1 VYKVKTAIYKLF
13 KLFGFRVISNSVDS
27 HRQLEINNLKKE
39 NEKFRFLL
47 SDNISRKKEL
57 LNYLNSSKS
66 QICQDWFVLES
77 LNYKKNGYFVE
88 IGAAS
93 GVELSNTFLLEKK
106 YDWDGIL
113 SEPSPGW
120 KENLESYRS
129 CKKDYRCVY
138 SKSEQTVNFNQT
150 TEKEYSTISYFSNSD
165 RHQNKRKY
173 FTQYEIVTITLND
186 LLKEHN
192 APFEIDYLS
201 IDTEGS
207 EYEILRNFDFNK
219 YSFKVITVEHN
230 NTVNETL
237 IDKLL
242 EKNGYK
248 KQLEESSQF
257 ESWFTNSNL

>member
-1 VYKVKTAIYKLF
+1 MKKAIYKIF
-13 KLFGFRVISNSVDS
+13 KLIGFRVISNSSDS
-27 HRQLEINNLKKE
+27 LRQIEINNLKKE
-39 NEKFRFLL
+39 NEKFKFLL
-47 SDNISRKKEL
+47 SDNISKKLEL
-57 LNYLNSSKS
+57 FNNYNSSKS

-77 LNYKKNGYFVE
+77 LNYKKSGYFVE
-88 IGAAS
+88 VGAAS

-106 YDWDGIL
+106 YGWDGIL

-120 KENLESYRS
+120 KENLEANRS

-138 SKSEQTVNFNQT
+138 SESGKTVNFYQT
-150 TEKEYSTISYFSNSD
+150 TEKEYSTISNFSNSD
-165 RHQNKRKY
+165 KHQSKRRS
-173 FTQYEIVTITLND
+173 FIQYEIATITLND

-192 APFEIDYLS
+192 APLEMDYLS

-207 EYEILRNFDFNK
+207 EYAILEHLDFKK

-230 NTVNETL
+230 NTVNKTL

-248 KQLEESSQF
+248 KQLEDLSQF

>member
-1 VYKVKTAIYKLF
+1 MKTIIYKFF
-13 KLFGFRVISNSVDS
+13 KFLGFRLISNSVDS
-27 HRQLEINNLKKE
+27 HRQREINNLKQE
-39 NEKFRFLL
+39 NEKIRFLM
-47 SDNISRKKEL
+47 SDNISRKTEL
-57 LNYLNSSKS
+57 FNYIDSSKS

-77 LNYKKNGYFVE
+77 LNYKKNGYFIE

-93 GVELSNTFLLEKK
+93 GVELSNTFLLENK
-106 YDWDGIL
+106 YHWDGIL

-120 KENLESYRS
+120 KENLEANRS

-138 SKSEQTVNFNQT
+138 SESGKRITFNQT
-150 TEKEYSTISYFSNSD
+150 KEKEYSTISDFSNSD
-165 RHQNKRKY
+165 KHQNKRKF
-173 FTQYEIVTITLND
+173 FTQYEIATITLND

-192 APFEIDYLS
+192 APLEIDYLS

-207 EYEILRNFDFNK
+207 EYEILKNFDFKK

-230 NTVNETL
+230 NTINKTL

-248 KQLEESSQF
+248 KKLEELSQF
-257 ESWFTNSNL
+257 ESWYTNSNL